1 MGEGM
6 SIVSKN
12 RLENHFVGVPDD
24 CTDSGEIQT
33 SEIQIEN

>member
-6 SIVSKN
+6 SVVSKN
-12 RLENHFVGVPDD
+12 RLENHSVTVPDD
-24 CTDSGEIQT
+24 CADAGEIQT

>member
-1 MGEGM
+1 MSEGM
-6 SIVSKN
+6 SVVSKN

-24 CTDSGEIQT
+24 CANTGEIQT